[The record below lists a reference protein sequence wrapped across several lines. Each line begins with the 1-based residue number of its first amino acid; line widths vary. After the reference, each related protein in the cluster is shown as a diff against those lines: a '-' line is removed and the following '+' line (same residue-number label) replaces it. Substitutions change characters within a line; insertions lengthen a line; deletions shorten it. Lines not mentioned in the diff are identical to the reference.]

1 MALPQYT
8 MGQVGLLDFSP
19 LLQAQQNALG
29 RAMQQRKMDQETML
43 QNERLGMD
51 RERLGFDRQ
60 RMEREAAMDPLR
72 MKMLEAQLAQQNAET
87 GMLPLKRNQLAAQI
101 ELIQAQARQ
110 AQQKDALDQIFMRQF
125 GVGDQPQPQ
134 APAQS
139 PIRPQSFAPPTP
151 ERPAIMT
158 PATAGMQPQEPAGDP
173 MLIRTQA
180 APGQPQ
186 APGQPR
192 HDPMVQTP
200 AGPMPASKAR
210 MLGFLLAYRGKGDA
224 GKMIADPA
232 DPTKLPKEALN
243 EIGKDEV
250 KLTESLGRMREIS
263 RQFRPEFLT
272 FEEQAKQYGVSWLDK
287 FDATRSKLTPEQIQQ
302 HAQYTAFRRD
312 TVDNLNRYIKEITGA
327 AMGVEE
333 AKRIIS
339 AQPNMDDGPTA
350 FIAKIKATQRAAEL
364 AVARARLLRRDGFN
378 GRPWDGNPE
387 TAAQVLPLERMKG
400 IILED
405 SKRTYQQIRQQFP
418 DGDEG
423 QISGAVRAHIR
434 SKYGMDI

>member
-1 MALPQYT
+1 MSLPAYT
-8 MGQVGLLDFSP
+8 MGQVNLLDWSP
-19 LLQAQQNALG
+19 VLQAQQNALG

-60 RMEREAAMDPLR
+60 RMDREAAMDPLR
-72 MKMLEAQLAQQNAET
+72 MKMLEAQLAQQNAEA

-186 APGQPR
+186 AAPNDPIVDVPGMGKMPR
-192 HDPMVQTP
+192 SQ
-200 AGPMPASKAR
+200 AQR
-210 MLGFLLAYRGKGDA
+210 LGMFLAYKGKGDA
-224 GKMIADPA
+224 GKMIMDATNPGM
-232 DPTKLPKEALN
+232 LGKEARNDIDKN
-243 EIGKDEV
+243 ELKATDA
-250 KLTESLGRMREIS
+250 LARMKAI
-263 RQFRPEFLT
+263 RQGVQPEFLT
-272 FEEQAKQYGVSWLDK
+272 LEEQAKQYSISWIDSIDALRKKLPPEEIAKHAAFVK
-287 FDATRSKLTPEQIQQ
+287 FK
-302 HAQYTAFRRD
+302 RD
-312 TVDNLNRYIKEITGA
+312 TVENLNQHILDFTGA
-327 AMGVEE
+327 AMGRDEVPRLMG
-333 AKRIIS
+333 AVPTMS
-339 AQPNMDDGPTA
+339 DGPTA
-350 FIAKIKATQRAAEL
+350 FMAKLEGVVRQKEL
-364 AVARARLLRRDGFN
+364 AIARYRYLRQNGFN
-378 GRPWDGNPE
+378 GQPWDGNVE
-387 TAAQVLPLERMKG
+387 NAARALPLDRMKS
-400 IILED
+400 IILDD
-405 SKRTYQQIRQQFP
+405 SKRVYEQIKQQFP
-418 DGDEG
+418 QADDA
-423 QISGAVRAHIR
+423 QIRGATRAAIR
-434 SKYGMDI
+434 QRYGMDI